1 MLGNSSVIGSTSACS
16 VRSETEAHKRAKCW
30 FHVRGVSPSRALPPF
45 SNTGVQNPTPMPTN
59 LEFIR
64 VCWGFQNVILSS
76 EI

>member
-1 MLGNSSVIGSTSACS
+1 MMGNGSISGSTSACS

-45 SNTGVQNPTPMPTN
+45 SNTGVQNPTPMSAK
-59 LEFIR
+59 LEFTR
-64 VCWGFQNVILSS
+64 VCRGFQNVILSS